1 MKSQAQ
7 EASFYKRLHTQLSE
21 STDWPSTYLFKFII
35 PKDEN
40 RKNVLLAIFSGMET
54 DIAIK
59 NSSGNKYQSI
69 SVESV
74 FETPELIIEIYKK
87 AAQIEGIIQL

>member
-7 EASFYKRLHTQLSE
+7 EASFYQRLHTQLSE

-35 PKDEN
+35 PTDEN

-54 DIAIK
+54 DVTIK

>member
-7 EASFYKRLHTQLSE
+7 EASFYQRLHTQLSE

-35 PKDEN
+35 PTDEN
-40 RKNVLLAIFSGMET
+40 RKTALLAIFSGIDAKIST
-54 DIAIK
+54 K

-74 FETPELIIEIYKK
+74 FDTPEAIIDIHKK
-87 AAQIEGIIQL
+87 AAKIEGIIQL